1 MTLEM
6 TSLPGATLYT
16 RWVVTSAYITHTHT
30 HTHTLTG
37 GWCVHLWLSPRQQPL
52 PRQWMWQLLCLCMGP
67 QTQEYHQN
75 ISSNLLCNLFITSPT
90 PSHPLPHT
98 HSLTHTPSHTL
109 PHTHSSLTHTPSHT
123 LPHTHSL
130 TPTPPSHT
138 HRVIVELSTVWWLQA
153 MINWWCPGDRMDT
166 YSSTPSPVLVR
177 VSS

>member
-1 MTLEM
+1 MCDF
-6 TSLPGATLYT
+6 
-16 RWVVTSAYITHTHT
+16 RDDIITWSYLVHKVGGNQRTHHTHSHTHT

-98 HSLTHTPSHTL
+98 HSLTPTPSHPLPHTHSLTPTPSHTL
-109 PHTHSSLTHTPSHT
+109 PHTHSSLTHT
-123 LPHTHSL
+123 
-130 TPTPPSHT
+130 
-138 HRVIVELSTVWWLQA
+138 Q
-153 MINWWCPGDRMDT
+153 G
-166 YSSTPSPVLVR
+166 
-177 VSS
+177 